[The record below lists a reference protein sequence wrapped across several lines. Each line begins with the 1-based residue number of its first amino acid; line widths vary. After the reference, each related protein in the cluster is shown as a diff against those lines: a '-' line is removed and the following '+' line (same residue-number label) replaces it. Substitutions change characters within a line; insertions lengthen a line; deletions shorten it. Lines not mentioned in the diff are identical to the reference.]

1 MINMRYKKLTGMHSG
16 HTYVVT
22 APASEIESPMHWT
35 LQCETVKDEK
45 LNVAENDQSDKT
57 RWQAVD

>member
-1 MINMRYKKLTGMHSG
+1 MINMRYKKLTGLHSG

-22 APASEIESPMHWT
+22 APASEFESPMHWT
-35 LQCETVKDEK
+35 LQCETIDDQK
-45 LNVAENDQSDKT
+45 LNVSESDLLDKT